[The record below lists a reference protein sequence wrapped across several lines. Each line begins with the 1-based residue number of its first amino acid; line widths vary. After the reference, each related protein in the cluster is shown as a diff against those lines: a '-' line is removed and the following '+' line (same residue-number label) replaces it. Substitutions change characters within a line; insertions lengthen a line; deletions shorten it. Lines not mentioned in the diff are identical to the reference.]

1 MPRTLK
7 PCRRRKT
14 VSFWKLITPLR
25 KILKGIIPL
34 VSRGNRPLQ
43 MTFEDQLNAL
53 ILFHLEDHTS
63 GRELIQTLQEDEYAR
78 EHIAPEKGIEK
89 SSFFEAVN
97 SRGLEQL
104 TRGL

>member
-1 MPRTLK
+1 
-7 PCRRRKT
+7 
-14 VSFWKLITPLR
+14 
-25 KILKGIIPL
+25 
-34 VSRGNRPLQ
+34 

-63 GRELIQTLQEDEYAR
+63 GRELIQTLQEDAYAR

-89 SSFFEAVN
+89 SSFFEAIN